1 MNMKKKILTLLVL
14 LMTAVTMSAMQIFV
28 KTLTG
33 KTITLDVEPSDRI
46 EQVKAKIEDKEGI
59 PVNLQRLIFAGKQ
72 LEDDRKLADY
82 NIQKESTLHL
92 VLTAYDLT
100 FDATTGAWTLAAMP
114 DYDVELEVDYEPG
127 FDLTLAE
134 GSEDHGTVAFTIG
147 DETVTDAYDD
157 EVVTVTVAVEE
168 GYVVTGITA
177 EAYTTWDATR
187 RSAPD
192 NIPFYGD
199 IELTPVPGVDNAWT
213 FTMPPT
219 KVKVTV
225 QYAQIYN
232 VDVRAG
238 RFASFY
244 AADNV
249 EFAPETPA
257 DVTFHTITGVNET
270 EAVVSAQIEGIVA
283 ANTPLLIYNGTGE
296 DLTVTI
302 MPTLEQPAGSV
313 TWADEFRGT
322 ATDSTFTAEAMQAA
336 DYYLLSGGKA
346 FAQVFGAGTLS
357 ANQCWLQFDK
367 QASAGV
373 RQIKIEFG
381 EETGISLTPSPSPKR
396 EGSIYSLDG
405 RRVVNG
411 QWSIVN
417 GQLKKG
423 VYIMDGQKVVIK

>member
-1 MNMKKKILTLLVL
+1 MKKKILTLLVL
-14 LMTAVTMSAMQIFV
+14 LMVAVTMSAMQIFV

-46 EQVKAKIEDKEGI
+46 EHVKAKIEDKEGI

-72 LEDDRKLADY
+72 LEDDRTLADY

-100 FDATTGAWTLAAMP
+100 FDATAGAWTLAAMAA
-114 DYDVELEVDYEPG
+114 YDVELEVDYEPG

-134 GSEDHGTVAFTIG
+134 GSEAHGKVAFTIG
-147 DETVTDAYDD
+147 DETVTEAYDD

-168 GYVVTGITA
+168 GYVVTRISA

-199 IELTPVPGVDNAWT
+199 IELTPVEGVANAWT
-213 FTMPPT
+213 FTMPAA
-219 KVKVTV
+219 KVEVTV
-225 QYAQIYN
+225 QYAQTYN

-238 RFASFY
+238 RFATFY
-244 AADNV
+244 AAENIQL
-249 EFAPETPA
+249 APQTPEGVA
-257 DVTFHTITGVNET
+257 LHTITSVTGT
-270 EAVVSAQIEGIVA
+270 EAVVGAPIEGIVA
-283 ANTPLLIYNGTGE
+283 ANTPLLVFNGTE
-296 DLTVTI
+296 EETTVTI
-302 MPTLEQPAGSV
+302 NPTLEQPAGSV

-322 ATDSTFTAEAMQAA
+322 ATDSTFTAEAMETA

-346 FAQVFGAGTLS
+346 FAMVYGAGTLS

-373 RQIKIEFG
+373 RQIKIVFG

-405 RRVVNG
+405 RRV
-411 QWSIVN
+411 QSSA
-417 GQLKKG
+417 LTKG
-423 VYIMDGQKVVIK
+423 VYVKDGRKVVVK